1 MTFSPRVVVA
11 AAREAVTAAREAIA
25 AAREFLPKDARVF
38 QILFLALLL
47 TTGVL
52 LRDFSLHPLQMALAF
67 AAGLATQA
75 FSSSA
80 GSCRRS

>member
-1 MTFSPRVVVA
+1 MTFSPRSA
-11 AAREAVTAAREAIA
+11 MA

-67 AAGLATQA
+67 AVGLATQA
-75 FSSSA
+75 FWLTRL
-80 GSCRRS
+80 GLEQRGFL